1 MIIFLINYNKK
12 IVYLILINFTNKNK
26 INIYFFTYSINIIF
40 YNMGIFIA
48 IIYLINH
55 ILKAW
60 EVIITFHLF
69 QLFFQLHHPKK
80 HYVLRYKFFLFFY
93 FDKLKNSFTSLNPSL
108 KGISMSIIINLYDGH
123 KRQLWE
129 SKIQP
134 GENQL
139 FFYGKTTTGG
149 YLKHHCHV
157 YL

>member
-60 EVIITFHLF
+60 EVIITFRLF
-69 QLFFQLHHPKK
+69 
-80 HYVLRYKFFLFFY
+80 
-93 FDKLKNSFTSLNPSL
+93 
-108 KGISMSIIINLYDGH
+108 
-123 KRQLWE
+123 
-129 SKIQP
+129 
-134 GENQL
+134 
-139 FFYGKTTTGG
+139 
-149 YLKHHCHV
+149 
-157 YL
+157 